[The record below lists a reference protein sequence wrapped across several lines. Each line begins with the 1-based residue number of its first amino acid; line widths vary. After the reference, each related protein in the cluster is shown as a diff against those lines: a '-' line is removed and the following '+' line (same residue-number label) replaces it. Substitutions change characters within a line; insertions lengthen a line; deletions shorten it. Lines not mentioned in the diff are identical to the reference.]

1 MEDQNKLTN
10 REKILAFVPEEEL
23 LFADGFDDAI
33 IGICTNS
40 QRLVYSVQKS
50 IEILKLTMSH
60 EEAVEHF
67 YFNVAGA
74 DVGKQT
80 PIWVEE
86 LEAL

>member
-1 MEDQNKLTN
+1 MNKIQQIL
-10 REKILAFVPEEEL
+10 EKYPDDDLIKAE
-23 LFADGFDDAI
+23 GFDDAI

-50 IEILKLTMSH
+50 IEILKLEMSH

>member
-1 MEDQNKLTN
+1 MNKIQQIL
-10 REKILAFVPEEEL
+10 EKHPDDDLIR
-23 LFADGFDDAI
+23 ADGFDDAI

-50 IEILKLTMSH
+50 IEILKLEMSH

-74 DVGKQT
+74 DVGEQT

>member
-1 MEDQNKLTN
+1 MNKIQQIL
-10 REKILAFVPEEEL
+10 EKYPDDDLIK
-23 LFADGFDDAI
+23 ADGFDDAI

>member
-1 MEDQNKLTN
+1 MNKIQQIF
-10 REKILAFVPEEEL
+10 EKYPDDDLIR
-23 LFADGFDDAI
+23 ADGFDDAI

-40 QRLVYSVQKS
+40 QRLVYSVQKC
-50 IEILKLTMSH
+50 IEILKLEEMSH